1 MASYTLL
8 LSSTILFFSCS
19 SLSPL
24 RFIYA
29 VTYSCSSLSPRS
41 PTPSIPGHSSFG
53 TSEKYFSGVLNIC
66 WVIWS
71 GHFQLYHRVL
81 SYSLNMLYQII
92 LSHTCNCQSLR
103 FLHQLNGSEMISHH
117 HIGTHLLS
125 ISKLKLL
132 RIHLLSSLPLFSRAI
147 CLFFLLCIYIGH

>member
-1 MASYTLL
+1 MLNTLFHCGL
-8 LSSTILFFSCS
+8 PQETGYGFLHFTLSTTILF
-19 SLSPL
+19 L

-53 TSEKYFSGVLNIC
+53 TREKYFSGVLNIC

-125 ISKLKLL
+125 ISNLKLL
-132 RIHLLSSLPLFSRAI
+132 RIHLF
-147 CLFFLLCIYIGH
+147 